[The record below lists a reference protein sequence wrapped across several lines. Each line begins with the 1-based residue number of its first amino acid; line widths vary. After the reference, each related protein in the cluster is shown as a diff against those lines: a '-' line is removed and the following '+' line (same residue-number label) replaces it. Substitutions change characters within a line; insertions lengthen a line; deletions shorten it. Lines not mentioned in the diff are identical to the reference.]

1 MAKVI
6 LSRDTFEY
14 LVKHLEHIRNTK
26 NDIIDQYFPE
36 PSDSRD
42 ELKQLISDY
51 IKRIDTLIKNV
62 NGIENT
68 LNGLNFVTIGSTATV
83 EDLDE
88 HQIYE
93 FHIISPLENR
103 TKSNDVSYI
112 SPVGK
117 ALLLKQI
124 GDIVTVKAPAGVFR
138 YKIKSIDLT
147 V

>member
-14 LVKHLEHIRNTK
+14 LVKHLEHVRNTK
-26 NDIIDQYFPE
+26 DDIIDQYFPE
-36 PSDSRD
+36 PSNNRD

-62 NGIENT
+62 NEIENT
-68 LNGLNFVTIGSTATV
+68 LNGLNFVTVGSTVTV

-103 TKSNDVSYI
+103 TRSNDVSYI

-124 GDIVTVKAPAGVFR
+124 DDTVTVKAPAGIFR